1 MSEEEDTQEFKA
13 HRKIMF
19 MTGKFFKY
27 LFYAGTTYFLY
38 HFWHVCRSGPDA
50 KDCLGINPLFLEYA
64 EFAKWSYEDLK
75 VLMTRPACE
84 ELLMPRPPVPA
95 GYASVKVLV
104 LNLSGTLV
112 HSDYKVS
119 FHVLFTFFAA
129 RRRFWNHEETWS
141 ECLPL
146 ENGS

>member
-1 MSEEEDTQEFKA
+1 MSDPEEDTQEFKT

-19 MTGKFFKY
+19 MIGKFFKY
-27 LFYAGTTYFLY
+27 LFYAGSTYFFY
-38 HFWHVCRSGPDA
+38 HFWHVCRSGNDA
-50 KDCLGINPLFLEYA
+50 KDAFGINPLFLEYA

-84 ELLMPRPPVPA
+84 ELLLPRPPVPQ

-112 HSDYKVS
+112 HTEYKVS
-119 FHVLFTFFAA
+119 FNFSL
-129 RRRFWNHEETWS
+129 
-141 ECLPL
+141 
-146 ENGS
+146 